1 MNYNYLKKLISALC
15 LSIIA
20 FAGFAQQLPLNDLY
34 YNNRYLFNP
43 ANAGDQGYL
52 VGFLNH
58 RRQWVGLEG
67 APVTNNLSVHTP
79 IGKGNNIGIGGTIS
93 SDRTDLY
100 QRIAGSFTYSHRFHF
115 SKKIVHSIA
124 FGASLGFVDNR
135 INLGNAV
142 VDDNSDP
149 LLQNGTVINGTTLN
163 VDFGLRYNLKGLELG
178 FAIPQLFETQI
189 SYAASSQDP
198 RKFTL
203 RRAMVGYLG
212 YKFKIKDKWFI
223 QPSVL
228 LRNSSKVTQVDG
240 SLNLSYKDIIWLGA
254 TYRTSG
260 GIIPS
265 LGFKIA
271 DQFTVAYAYEFAGS
285 SGIASRGNGTHE
297 IMAGFR
303 LSGNK
308 NKNDELEKAID
319 DLKNNQLSMIEQ
331 LDSLKAEQARLK
343 ESDASQNGKLDNHEQ
358 RIEKLEKDIND
369 LNKKIEN
376 QKSAPLDTI
385 KVKDILKRMIKG
397 EDGSYNE
404 VSLEKG
410 YYVVIESFK
419 DVKRAEKDLAL
430 WSKKGVKAIIV
441 HNTERGWYYVYSEHF
456 DALDPALKE
465 MKKVRA
471 SGLQEPGD
479 SHKAWVHIYK

>member
-67 APVTNNLSVHTP
+67 APVTNTLSVHSP
-79 IGKGNNIGIGGTIS
+79 IGKGNIGLGGTIS

-100 QRIAGSFTYSHRFHF
+100 QRIAGSFTYAHRFHF

-124 FGASLGFVDNR
+124 FGASLGFVDNK
-135 INLGNAV
+135 INLGSAV

-149 LLQNGTVINGTTLN
+149 LLQGGSSINGTAFN
-163 VDFGLRYNLKGLELG
+163 IDFGLRYNIKGLELG

-189 SYAASSQDP
+189 SYAEASQDA

-212 YKFKIKDKWFI
+212 YKFIIKDKWFI

-228 LRNSSKVTQVDG
+228 LRNSSKATQIDG

-254 TYRTSG
+254 TYRSSG

-265 LGFKIA
+265 LGFKVA

-285 SGIASRGNGTHE
+285 SGISSRGNGTHE

-319 DLKNNQLSMIEQ
+319 DLKNNQLSMVEQ

-343 ESDASQNGKLDNHEQ
+343 ESDASQNGKLDDHQQ

-376 QKSAPLDTI
+376 QKPAQLDTNQ
-385 KVKDILKRMIKG
+385 VKDILKRMIKG
-397 EDGSYNE
+397 EDGTYKE

-419 DVKRAEKDLAL
+419 DVKRADKDLAI
-430 WSKKGVKAIIV
+430 WAKQNVKAIIV
-441 HNTERGWYYVYSEHF
+441 HNTQRGWYYVYSERF

-471 SGLQEPGD
+471 SGLQE
-479 SHKAWVHIYK
+479 KAWVHIYK

>member
-1 MNYNYLKKLISALC
+1 MNYNYLNKFISAIC
-15 LSIIA
+15 LSLIA
-20 FAGFAQQLPLNDLY
+20 FAGFAQQLPLNNLY
-34 YNNRYLFNP
+34 YNNRYMFNP

-67 APVTNNLSVHTP
+67 APVTNILSVHSP
-79 IGKGNNIGIGGTIS
+79 IGKKNMGIGGTIS

-100 QRIAGSFTYSHRFHF
+100 QRIAGSFSYAQKFNF
-115 SKKIVHSIA
+115 SNKINHSIA
-124 FGASLGFVDNR
+124 FGASLGFVDNK
-135 INLGNAV
+135 INLGSAI

-149 LLQNGTVINGTTLN
+149 LLQGGTSINGTTLN

-189 SYAASSQDP
+189 RYSSGTANEDD

-212 YKFKIKDKWFI
+212 YKFEIKDKWYI

-228 LRNSSKVTQVDG
+228 LRNSAGLTQIDG
-240 SLNLSYKDIIWLGA
+240 NLNISYKDLIWLGA

-265 LGFKIA
+265 LGFKVA
-271 DQFTVAYAYEFAGS
+271 DQFTLAYSYEFAGS

-308 NKNDELEKAID
+308 NKNDELEKAIE
-319 DLKNNQLSMIEQ
+319 DLKNNQVDMMSQI
-331 LDSLKAEQARLK
+331 DSLKTEQAKLK
-343 ESDASQNGKLDNHEQ
+343 ESDASQNGKLDDHQQ
-358 RIEKLEKDIND
+358 RIEKLERDIND

-376 QKSAPLDTI
+376 QKPGQVDSNQ
-385 KVKDILKRMIKG
+385 VKDMLKRLIKG
-397 EDGSYNE
+397 EDGSYKSVE
-404 VSLEKG
+404 LEKG

-419 DVKRAEKDLAL
+419 EVKRADKAVQQWDA
-430 WSKKGVKAIIV
+430 KGVKAIIV
-441 HNTERGWYYVYSEHF
+441 HNEQRGWYYVYSEHF

-471 SGLQEPGD
+471 SGLQD
-479 SHKAWVHIYK
+479 KAWVHIYK

>member
-34 YNNRYLFNP
+34 YENRYLFNP

-67 APVTNNLSVHTP
+67 APVTNTLSVHSP
-79 IGKGNNIGIGGTIS
+79 IGKGNIGLGGTIS

-115 SKKIVHSIA
+115 SKTIVHSIA
-124 FGASLGFVDNR
+124 FGASLGFVDNK

-149 LLQNGTVINGTTLN
+149 LLQGGNSINGTAFN
-163 VDFGLRYNLKGLELG
+163 IDFGLRYNLKGLELG

-189 SYAASSQDP
+189 SYAAASQDA

-228 LRNSSKVTQVDG
+228 LRNSAKATQIDG
-240 SLNLSYKDIIWLGA
+240 SLNLSYKDIVWLGA

-265 LGFKIA
+265 LGFKVA

-285 SGIASRGNGTHE
+285 SGISSRGNGTHE

-308 NKNDELEKAID
+308 NKNAELEKAIE
-319 DLKNNQLSMIEQ
+319 DLKNNQLSMVEQ
-331 LDSLKAEQARLK
+331 LDSLKAEQAKLK
-343 ESDASQNGKLDNHEQ
+343 ESDAAQNGKLDDHQQ

-376 QKSAPLDTI
+376 QKPAQVDTN
-385 KVKDILKRMIKG
+385 KVKDMLKRLIKG
-397 EDGSYNE
+397 EDGSYKSVE
-404 VSLEKG
+404 LEKG

-419 DVKRAEKDLAL
+419 TVKNADKAVAAWD
-430 WSKKGVKAIIV
+430 KKSVKAIIV
-441 HNTERGWYYVYSEHF
+441 HNEKRGWYYVYSERF

-471 SGLQEPGD
+471 SGLQD
-479 SHKAWVHIYK
+479 KAWVHIYK

>member
-1 MNYNYLKKLISALC
+1 MNYNYLKKITSALC
-15 LSIIA
+15 LSLIA

-34 YNNRYLFNP
+34 YENRYLFNP
-43 ANAGDQGYL
+43 ANAGDQGAL

-67 APVTNNLSVHTP
+67 APVTNILSVHSP
-79 IGKGNNIGIGGTIS
+79 IGKGNIGLGGTLS
-93 SDRTDLY
+93 SDRTDFF
-100 QRIAGSFTYSHRFHF
+100 QRITGNVTYSHRFNF
-115 SKKIVHSIA
+115 SKNMVHSIA
-124 FGASLGFVDNR
+124 FGASVGFVDNKL
-135 INLGNAV
+135 NLSDAV
-142 VDDNSDP
+142 VEDPSDV
-149 LLQNGTVINGTTLN
+149 LLSSNVKNGTTLN
-163 VDFGLRYNLKGLELG
+163 VDFGLRYNIKGLELG

-189 SYAASSQDP
+189 RYESPGEDD

-203 RRAMVGYLG
+203 RRSMVGYLG
-212 YKFKIKDKWFI
+212 YKFKIKEKWYI

-228 LRNSSKVTQVDG
+228 LRNSAKSTQIDG
-240 SLNLSYKDIIWLGA
+240 NLNLSYKDIIWLGA

-265 LGFKIA
+265 IGFKVA
-271 DQFTVAYAYEFAGS
+271 NQFTLAYAYEFAGS
-285 SGIASRGNGTHE
+285 SGISSRGNGTHE

-303 LSGNK
+303 LTGNK
-308 NKNDELEKAID
+308 KNEEQDRAIE
-319 DLKNNQLSMIEQ
+319 DLKANQLAMVGQ

-343 ESDASQNGKLDNHEQ
+343 ASDESQNGKLDNHEQ

-376 QKSAPLDTI
+376 QKPAEMDTNQI
-385 KVKDILKRMIKG
+385 KDILKRMIKG
-397 EDGSYNE
+397 EDGSYKSVE
-404 VSLEKG
+404 LEKG

-419 DVKRAEKDLAL
+419 TVKNADKAVLA
-430 WSKKGVKAIIV
+430 WDKKGVKAIIV
-441 HNTERGWYYVYSEHF
+441 HNEKRGWYYVYSERF

-471 SGLQEPGD
+471 SGLQD
-479 SHKAWVHIYK
+479 KAWVHIYK

>member
-34 YNNRYLFNP
+34 YENRYLFNP

-67 APVTNNLSVHTP
+67 APVTNTLSVHSP
-79 IGKGNNIGIGGTIS
+79 LGKGNIGLGGTIS

-100 QRIAGSFTYSHRFHF
+100 QRITGSFTYSHRFNF
-115 SKKIVHSIA
+115 SEKIVHSIA
-124 FGASLGFVDNR
+124 FGASLGFVDNK
-135 INLGNAV
+135 INLGSAV

-149 LLQNGTVINGTTLN
+149 LLQGGNAISGTAFNI
-163 VDFGLRYNLKGLELG
+163 DFGLRYNLKGLEFG

-189 SYAASSQDP
+189 SYAAASQDA

-228 LRNSSKVTQVDG
+228 LRNSAKATQIDG
-240 SLNLSYKDIIWLGA
+240 NLNLSYKDIIWLGA

-265 LGFKIA
+265 LGFKVA

-285 SGIASRGNGTHE
+285 SGISSRGNGTHE

-308 NKNDELEKAID
+308 NKNAELEKAIE

-331 LDSLKAEQARLK
+331 LDSLKAEQAKLK
-343 ESDASQNGKLDNHEQ
+343 ESDAAQNGKIDNHQQ

-369 LNKKIEN
+369 LNRKIETQKPAQVDTN
-376 QKSAPLDTI
+376 Q
-385 KVKDILKRMIKG
+385 VKDMLKRLIKG
-397 EDGSYNE
+397 EDGSYKSVE
-404 VSLEKG
+404 LEKG

-419 DVKRAEKDLAL
+419 TVKNADKAIAAWD
-430 WSKKGVKAIIV
+430 KKSVKAIIV
-441 HNTERGWYYVYSEHF
+441 HNEKRGWYYVYSERF

-471 SGLQEPGD
+471 SGLQD
-479 SHKAWVHIYK
+479 KAWVHIYK

>member
-1 MNYNYLKKLISALC
+1 MNYIYLKKFISALC
-15 LSIIA
+15 LSLIA

-34 YNNRYLFNP
+34 YENRYLFNP
-43 ANAGDQGYL
+43 ANAGDQGFL

-67 APVTNNLSVHTP
+67 APVTNTLSIHSP
-79 IGKGNNIGIGGTIS
+79 LGNKNIGLGGTLS

-115 SKKIVHSIA
+115 SKEYVHSIA
-124 FGASLGFVDNR
+124 LGASVGFVDNR

-142 VDDNSDP
+142 VDDNTDP
-149 LLQNGTVINGTTLN
+149 LLQSGNVINGTTFN
-163 VDFGLRYNLKGLELG
+163 VDFGLRYNWKALEFG
-178 FAIPQLFETQI
+178 FAMPQLFETQI
-189 SYAASSQDP
+189 SYASSSEDA

-212 YKFKIKDKWFI
+212 YKFTMKDKWFI

-228 LRNSSKVTQVDG
+228 VRSSAKVLQVDIN
-240 SLNLSYKDIIWLGA
+240 LNASYKEIVWLGA

-265 LGFKIA
+265 IGFKVA
-271 DQFTVAYAYEFAGS
+271 NQFTVAYAYEFAGS
-285 SGIASRGNGTHE
+285 SGISSRGNGTHE

-303 LSGNK
+303 LSAGNK
-308 NKNDELEKAID
+308 KNEEQDKAIEE
-319 DLKNNQLSMIEQ
+319 LKNAQLTMVGS
-331 LDSLKAEQARLK
+331 LDSLKGEVAKLK
-343 ESDASQNGKLDNHEQ
+343 ESDATQNGKLDNHEQ
-358 RIEKLEKDIND
+358 RIGELEQDINE

-376 QKSAPLDTI
+376 QKPAELDTNQI
-385 KVKDILKRMIKG
+385 KDILKRMIKSD
-397 EDGSYNE
+397 DGSYNAVE
-404 VSLEKG
+404 LEKG

-419 DVKRAEKDLAL
+419 TIKNAEKAVQQWD
-430 WSKKGVKAIIV
+430 KKSVKAIIV
-441 HNTERGWYYVYSEHF
+441 HNEKRGWYYVYSERF
-456 DALDPALKE
+456 DNLDPALKE

-471 SGLQEPGD
+471 SGLQD
-479 SHKAWVHIYK
+479 KAWVHIYK